1 MRPLPMRYRIRR
13 AWCAFRHWPLWT
25 LSVMDEFRL
34 TRGAV
39 KVTIACPICGIHFEE
54 LYKARP

>member
-1 MRPLPMRYRIRR
+1 MRYRIRR